1 MSFKHDE
8 RLTQDLYI
16 VYEICLNGDRYMY
29 SKNYGVDYI
38 FTTKQLR
45 IAENAALVVVE
56 DKIVFVIGD
65 FRDFPAVLVKY
76 GCGILADIVDIV
88 GIFNSGK
95 ANGLADHIPFP
106 AKHES

>member
-45 IAENAALVVVE
+45 GVLAHLKRKKLSYEVYKVGLNILDKVE
-56 DKIVFVIGD
+56 V
-65 FRDFPAVLVKY
+65 
-76 GCGILADIVDIV
+76 
-88 GIFNSGK
+88 
-95 ANGLADHIPFP
+95 
-106 AKHES
+106 

>member
-16 VYEICLNGDRYMY
+16 VYEICRNGDRYMY

-45 IAENAALVVVE
+45 GVLAHLKRKKISYEVYKVGLNILDKVE
-56 DKIVFVIGD
+56 
-65 FRDFPAVLVKY
+65 A
-76 GCGILADIVDIV
+76 
-88 GIFNSGK
+88 
-95 ANGLADHIPFP
+95 
-106 AKHES
+106 

>member
-16 VYEICLNGDRYMY
+16 LYQICNNGDRYMY

-45 IAENAALVVVE
+45 GVLAHLKRKNLSYEVYKVGLNILDKVE
-56 DKIVFVIGD
+56 V
-65 FRDFPAVLVKY
+65 
-76 GCGILADIVDIV
+76 
-88 GIFNSGK
+88 
-95 ANGLADHIPFP
+95 
-106 AKHES
+106 

>member
-16 VYEICLNGDRYMY
+16 VYQICNNGDRYMY

-45 IAENAALVVVE
+45 GVLAHLKRKNLSYEVYKVGLNILDKVE
-56 DKIVFVIGD
+56 V
-65 FRDFPAVLVKY
+65 
-76 GCGILADIVDIV
+76 
-88 GIFNSGK
+88 
-95 ANGLADHIPFP
+95 
-106 AKHES
+106 